1 MPHPITKPLCMQ
13 FIFHF
18 KSFVGIA
25 LEFHHV
31 CAQQQYPFLNDGHR
45 ELDTLEAKG
54 RLAQQS
60 SHTHRHIGHT
70 SEDIPVCSL

>member
-13 FIFHF
+13 FIFYF

-54 RLAQQS
+54 RWAQQS
-60 SHTHRHIGHT
+60 SHTQTHRSH
-70 SEDIPVCSL
+70 L